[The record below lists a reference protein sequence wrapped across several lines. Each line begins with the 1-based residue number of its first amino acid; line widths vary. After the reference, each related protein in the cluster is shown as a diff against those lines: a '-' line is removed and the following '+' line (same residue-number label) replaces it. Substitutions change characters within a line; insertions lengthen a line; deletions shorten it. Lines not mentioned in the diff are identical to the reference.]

1 MTERRTIL
9 INELRADPKSRQIT
23 GIAAPYGVLSADL
36 GGFREQIDPN
46 AFTRSLAERSNILAY
61 YNHDSS
67 LVLGSTRSGSLS
79 LASVP
84 AGLSFRLDLPD
95 TSYARDLITL
105 MERGDVS
112 QMSFGFITR
121 KQTWDEPAPGESVR
135 IRTLFDV
142 DLTEISVVA
151 DPAYPQGTEAALRS
165 LRSHRARQA
174 VERSQR
180 LFSFAT
186 RRA

>member
-1 MTERRTIL
+1 MTERRTIA
-9 INELRADPKSRQIT
+9 IHELRADPASRQIT

-36 GGFREQIDPN
+36 GGFRERIDSA
-46 AFTRSLAERSNILAY
+46 AFTRSLSERANILAY

-79 LASVP
+79 LSSVP

-95 TSYARDLITL
+95 TTYARDLITL

-112 QMSFGFITR
+112 QMSFGFVTR
-121 KQTWDEPAPGESVR
+121 KQSWDEPAPGESAR
-135 IRTLFDV
+135 IRTLLDV
-142 DLTEISVVA
+142 ELREISVVA

-165 LRSHRARQA
+165 LSSHRARQA
-174 VERSQR
+174 VERSR
-180 LFSFAT
+180 RWFSLAS

>member
-1 MTERRTIL
+1 MTERRTLCIH
-9 INELRADPKSRQIT
+9 ELRADPKARQIA
-23 GIAAPYGVLSADL
+23 GIAASYGVLSADL
-36 GGFREQIDPN
+36 GGFRERIDPG
-46 AFTRSLAERSNILAY
+46 AFTRTLSEKSNILAY

-67 LVLGSTRSGSLS
+67 YVLGSTRSGSLHLS
-79 LASVP
+79 SDSI
-84 AGLSFRLDLPD
+84 GLNFRVDLPD

-112 QMSFGFITR
+112 QMSFGFVTKR
-121 KQTWDEPAPGESVR
+121 QSWDPAHGEALRV
-135 IRTLFDV
+135 RTLLDV
-142 DLTEISVVA
+142 DLLEISVVA

-165 LRSHRARQA
+165 LSDHRARQA
-174 VERSQR
+174 VERSRR

>member
-1 MTERRTIL
+1 MTERRTIA
-9 INELRADPKSRQIT
+9 IHELRADPKARQIA
-23 GIAAPYGVLSADL
+23 GIAASYGVLSADL
-36 GGFREQIDPN
+36 GGFREQIDPD

-67 LVLGSTRSGSLS
+67 LVLGSTRSGSLHLS
-79 LASVP
+79 SDSM
-84 AGLSFRLDLPD
+84 GLNFRVDLPN
-95 TSYARDLITL
+95 TSYARDLIAL

-112 QMSFGFITR
+112 QMSFGFVTKR
-121 KQTWDEPAPGESVR
+121 QSWDEPAPGEALRV
-135 IRTLFDV
+135 RTLLDV
-142 DLTEISVVA
+142 DLMEISVVA

-174 VERSQR
+174 VERSKR